1 MTEPVSV
8 GLAVA
13 RSGRYAPLG
22 RQVLAGVECWV
33 ADVNA
38 TGGIAPGGGARRPV
52 VLQVI
57 DDESDEQVL
66 AARLGGLLERTPVD
80 LLLGPYGSGLT
91 LAASR
96 VADAHGQVLFNHSG
110 SADRI
115 FTQGFRRHVG
125 IISPASGYF
134 VGAFDA
140 LRAAA
145 PQARR
150 VALFSAASGFP
161 EAVAAGLTARVAA
174 AGCELV
180 AHERYAPDCDDFR
193 ARLRVLGEV
202 DWLFGVGR
210 LEDDLRLAEQIAE
223 LGPAPAAQVFVAA
236 GVDRF
241 GAALGHMAEGCLGP
255 SQWEAQARGGW
266 DVGPGPQA
274 FAERYR
280 AQTGAAPDYP
290 AAQGY
295 AGGLVAQRCAETAV
309 SLAPDAVYAAACGAR
324 FRTLYGAFAIDPGTG
339 RQQAH
344 QMLVTQ
350 WQDGRRVIVAP
361 AECANGTLRY
371 APRATD

>member
-1 MTEPVSV
+1 MDEPVRV
-8 GLAVA
+8 ALAVA
-13 RSGRYAPLG
+13 LTGRYAPFG
-22 RQVLAGVECWV
+22 RQVLAGAECWI

-52 VLQVI
+52 VLEVL

-66 AARLGGLLERTPVD
+66 TARLDALLGRAPVD

-96 VADAHGQVLFNHSG
+96 VAEAHGQVLFNHSG

-134 VGAFDA
+134 AGVFDA

-145 PQARR
+145 PRATR

-161 EAVAAGLTARVAA
+161 DDVAAGLMARVAA

-180 AHERYAPDCDDFR
+180 AHERYAPDCEDFR
-193 ARLRVLGEV
+193 DRLRALREV

-210 LEDDLRLAEQIAE
+210 LEDDLRLAEQLAG
-223 LGPAPAAQVFVAA
+223 LGLAPAARAFVAA

-241 GAALGHMAEGCLGP
+241 GAALGKVAEHCLGP
-255 SQWEAQARGGW
+255 SQWEAQARGER
-266 DVGPGPQA
+266 DVGPGTQA
-274 FAERYR
+274 FVERFR
-280 AQTGAAPDYP
+280 ALTGAAPDYP

-295 AGGLVAQRCAETAV
+295 AGGLVAQRCAETAA
-309 SLAPDAVYAAACGAR
+309 SLAPDDLYAAACEAR
-324 FRTLYGAFAIDPGTG
+324 FRTFYGAFSIDPRTG

-350 WQDGRRVIVAP
+350 WQDGRRVVVAP
-361 AECANGTLRY
+361 AGCANGTLR
-371 APRATD
+371 